1 MVKGKLGR
9 KRLSHP
15 LDNRFMEAIDAA
27 AMRTG
32 DTESDEYLEGWRSSD
47 PIAFGDNPEQQL
59 ADVAA
64 KLEADY
70 PRERLVA
77 LMKSGGVETAP

>member
-1 MVKGKLGR
+1 MVKGKMGR

-32 DTESDEYLEGWRSSD
+32 DTESEEYLQGWRSSD
-47 PIAFGDNPEQQL
+47 PVPFGDNPEQQL
-59 ADVAA
+59 AEVAA
-64 KLEADY
+64 QLEADY
-70 PRERLVA
+70 PRERLVG
-77 LMKSGGVETAP
+77 LMKSGGLEADR